1 MHLLVTERLACP
13 HCGPDFGLVLVAD
26 RLENRRVL
34 EGFFGCANCQAR
46 YPVREGFG
54 DLRPAPGGGG
64 RGVAAEGGTPE
75 SASDPEA
82 ALALAA
88 LLGLTVGSGFILLT
102 GRSVG
107 NAEALSG
114 MGDGFEILA
123 AHPRLE
129 DSAGFEGV
137 SRMAIGA
144 RFPFRTRSL
153 RGVVLEGR
161 AGMEVLDEG
170 GRVLAPGSRLVLL
183 DPPSEGRGA
192 MEGAGLQVL
201 AGDKSALVGAL
212 K

>member
-1 MHLLVTERLACP
+1 MHLLVTDRLACP

-46 YPVREGFG
+46 YFVREGFG
-54 DLRPAPGGGG
+54 DLRPASGGGG
-64 RGVAAEGGTPE
+64 RGVTAEEGTPQSE
-75 SASDPEA
+75 SDPEA

-129 DSAGFEGV
+129 DSADFEGV
-137 SRMAIGA
+137 SRMAIGG

-153 RGVVLEGR
+153 RGVVLAGR

-183 DPPSEGRGA
+183 DPPPEGRGA